1 MKLILKIDIP
11 TFIADPDF
19 VARLQLHL
27 IAESKNIIWEKIE
40 WYSDKVLRNPEMR
53 RVNFDIVTKAEA
65 DISEK
70 NTVLDYSKENED

>member
-19 VARLQLHL
+19 VARLNQHL
-27 IAESKNIIWEKIE
+27 IAESKNIIWEKID

-53 RVNFDIVTKAEA
+53 KINFDIVTKR
-65 DISEK
+65 DDS
-70 NTVLDYSKENED
+70 VLDYTKESKN